1 MSISIDKFEEV
12 KKNSGEYAS
21 WAIWKEYND
30 TMASKEGIED
40 LSIFDD
46 ESKIVNRLN
55 DKFVLVALNGAEH
68 DTEKRVWGSFHSS
81 DKKRENDFK
90 LRYALQGT
98 KLWGSYIT
106 DFMLITK
113 TDSNEAI
120 KEYNSLSQNDKENNI
135 SRLQKEI
142 NIINKD
148 AIIIAIGKDARKLID
163 ESGKFKNN
171 KIYDIPH
178 YSARN
183 YNDKEEYKNA
193 VYEIIK
199 NII

>member
-1 MSISIDKFEEV
+1 MSISVDKFKKV

-21 WAIWKEYND
+21 WVIWKEYNE
-30 TMASKEGIED
+30 TMAPKEGVED

-46 ESKIVNRLN
+46 ENKIVKELN
-55 DKFVLVALNGAEH
+55 DKYVFVALNGAEH
-68 DTEKRVWGSFHSS
+68 DSEKRIWGNFHSS

-113 TDSNEAI
+113 TNSKEVI
-120 KEYNSLSQNDKENNI
+120 EEYNSLSQKEKENNI
-135 SRLQKEI
+135 KRLQNEI
-142 NIINKD
+142 DIINKD
-148 AIIIAIGKDARKLID
+148 AVIIAIGKDARKLID
-163 ESGKFKNN
+163 ESGEFKNN

-183 YNDKEEYKNA
+183 YNNKEDYKKD
-193 VYEIIK
+193 VSEIIK
-199 NII
+199 GIL

>member
-1 MSISIDKFEEV
+1 MGISVDKFKKV
-12 KKNSGEYAS
+12 KDNSGYYAS
-21 WAIWKEYND
+21 WAIWREYYE
-30 TMASKEGIED
+30 TMTPKEGIED

-46 ESKIVNRLN
+46 ENKIVKEFN
-55 DKFVLVALNGAEH
+55 DKYVFVALNGAEH
-68 DTEKRVWGSFHSS
+68 DSEKRIWGNFHSS

-113 TDSNEAI
+113 TNSKEVI
-120 KEYNSLSQNDKENNI
+120 EEYNSLSQKEKENNI
-135 SRLQKEI
+135 KRLQNEI
-142 NIINKD
+142 DIINKD
-148 AIIIAIGKDARKLID
+148 AVIIAIGKDARKLID
-163 ESGKFKNN
+163 ESGEFKNN

-183 YNDKEEYKNA
+183 YNNKEDYKKD
-193 VYEIIK
+193 VSEIIK
-199 NII
+199 GIL